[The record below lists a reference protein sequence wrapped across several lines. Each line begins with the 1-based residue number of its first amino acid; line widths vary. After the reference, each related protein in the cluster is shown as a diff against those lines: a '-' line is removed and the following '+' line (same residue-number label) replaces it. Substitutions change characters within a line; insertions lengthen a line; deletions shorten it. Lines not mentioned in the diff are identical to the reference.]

1 MMLRYSF
8 DMDKE
13 ASDIENAVEKVLAD
27 GYRTTDLYVEGTK
40 KLSCSEMGDVIIDNI

>member
-13 ASDIENAVEKVLAD
+13 ANDIENAVEKALAN

-40 KLSCSEMGDVIIDNI
+40 KLTCSEMGDIIIKNI